1 MNMYI
6 KLLCKFI
13 LFEYFHQPSNNHS
26 IYISVGM
33 GVNMTM
39 TLNPNGIGIPG
50 RPPGITPGMAAIGGQ
65 PQPGMGIMAM
75 MAAAA
80 PPPPIGI

>member
-1 MNMYI
+1 
-6 KLLCKFI
+6 
-13 LFEYFHQPSNNHS
+13 
-26 IYISVGM
+26 
-33 GVNMTM
+33 MTM

-50 RPPGITPGMAAIGGQ
+50 RQGMGGMTPGMAAIGGQ

-80 PPPPIGI
+80 PPPPIGKTFIVTLMLKKRIFIVLQKEYKLNKSHQF

>member
-1 MNMYI
+1 
-6 KLLCKFI
+6 
-13 LFEYFHQPSNNHS
+13 
-26 IYISVGM
+26 
-33 GVNMTM
+33 MTM

-50 RPPGITPGMAAIGGQ
+50 QPNVGGLAPGMAAMRGQ

-80 PPPPIGI
+80 PPPPIGMLDK

>member
-1 MNMYI
+1 
-6 KLLCKFI
+6 
-13 LFEYFHQPSNNHS
+13 
-26 IYISVGM
+26 M

-50 RPPGITPGMAAIGGQ
+50 RPGAAGFTPGMAAIGGQ
-65 PQPGMGIMAM
+65 PNPGMGIMAM

-80 PPPPIGI
+80 PPPPLGILIILKLTVIQNVPQLVSEGL

>member
-1 MNMYI
+1 
-6 KLLCKFI
+6 
-13 LFEYFHQPSNNHS
+13 
-26 IYISVGM
+26 M

-39 TLNPNGIGIPG
+39 TLNPNGIAIPG
-50 RPPGITPGMAAIGGQ
+50 GGGLRPGFPGSLPPTASFGGVQ

-80 PPPPIGI
+80 PPPPLGI